1 MGSARGAAS
10 AGGGSLRQ
18 SHQDSVVKGR
28 KLFRDTRLASPRLND
43 MRPFELPGELGAEF
57 ERS

>member
-1 MGSARGAAS
+1 M
-10 AGGGSLRQ
+10 
-18 SHQDSVVKGR
+18 KGR
-28 KLFRDTRLASPRLND
+28 ELFRDTRLASSPLND